1 MATLVAL
8 FCLAQC
14 GTVNGQYIFNNFVGM
29 PGVSGTND
37 GVGAAAR
44 FNTPIGPALDIATN
58 VYVADV
64 LNHTIRKITRYG
76 IVTTLAGMAGVSGT
90 NDGTG
95 RAARFNQPHAVA
107 VDTNGNVFVSD
118 WGSHTIRKVTQ
129 AGVVTTLAGSAGNP
143 GWIDATGSN
152 ARFNAPEGIAVD
164 GQGNLFV
171 ADQDNF
177 VIRKVTPA
185 GVVSTLAGSPGVRGF
200 ADGTGNAALFDKP
213 SAVAVDGGGNL
224 FVGDRGNNAIRKVT
238 PEGMVTTLA
247 GSPTSGWADGTGS
260 AARFDRP
267 SGLAVDDQGNVFVT
281 DEGNHVIRKVTT
293 LGVVT
298 TIGGTPGVTGTNSG
312 VGPDARFNLPI
323 GVAVDPTGMLVV
335 ADAGNHCL
343 IVGAS
348 LVPQPK
354 DYVYTRNNGTITIAS
369 YTGTDT
375 AVVIPSAINGLPV
388 RSIGDNA
395 FYNRPALTSVT
406 IPDGVTNIGN
416 WAFFNCTS
424 LAHLTM
430 GDSVNNI
437 QDNAFYNCTGLISV
451 AVPDSV
457 TNIGSWAFY
466 NCRSLT
472 IAAIG
477 DSVRN
482 IGSNAFS
489 YCTRLSSAILPDSV
503 IRIGDHAYFSCE
515 SMTNLSLGNSVTS
528 IGDDAFYGC
537 SNIPGVTIPNSVTNI
552 GSAAFDYCT
561 SLTSVT
567 IPNGVPGIKDYT
579 FFNCTALT
587 NIMIGGSVR
596 SVGDHALLNCA
607 SLTNITVDPL
617 NSFLAGVDG
626 VLFDRDI
633 RTLIQFPCGRSG
645 SYAIPNSV
653 TNIADAAFNSCRN
666 LTRVDMGN
674 NVLNIGNQT
683 FADCTNLST
692 ITIPDSLMSIGYQV
706 FQNCGSLSGITI
718 PDSVVAIG
726 NGAFEDCVSLSSITI
741 PNSVTNIGYGAF
753 YNCASLTNALIGSGV
768 LSIGRAAF
776 PGCRSLA
783 AMDVDVLNP
792 VYASVGGV
800 LFDKNIQSLLF
811 CPEGRSGSY
820 TIPDSATNIVDYAFS
835 NCASLTNVTIGNS
848 VRSIG
853 TRAFDYCTNLS
864 SVTIPNS
871 VISIGEYA
879 FFNCTSLNGIAIP
892 DSVTTIGI
900 SALSSC
906 TNLATVTM
914 GNGVSTILSH
924 VFNYCTRLTSVTI
937 PNSVTNIEW
946 AAFASCT
953 GLTNVTLG
961 NHTVNIGDYAFAA
974 CTDLATITIP
984 RSVTSIDSWAFA
996 YCTRLTSVYFEG
1008 NAPEP
1013 EPVGLFVNDP
1023 DLTVYHRAG
1032 TTGWRATYADKPTAL
1047 WTPSYLE
1054 WARIV
1059 GLPDLFPAASAANDD
1074 PDHDGMSNLAEMQ
1087 AGTDPTNPAS
1097 KLVFESDPRTND
1109 LVDADKTAIG
1119 SDVKALYFQTVPGKK
1134 YGIQSTVEFGV
1145 AWQTETNVT
1154 ATTTQK
1160 RVLVKTPVARNF
1172 FRLVLV
1178 P

>member
-14 GTVNGQYIFNNFVGM
+14 ATVNGQYIFNNFAGM

-37 GVGAAAR
+37 GVGSVAR
-44 FNTPIGPALDIATN
+44 FNTPVGPALDISTN
-58 VYVADV
+58 VYVADA

-76 IVTTLAGMAGVSGT
+76 VVTTLAGMAGVSGT

-95 RAARFNQPHAVA
+95 SAARFNQPQAVA
-107 VDTNGNVFVSD
+107 VDTNGNVFVAD

-143 GWIDATGSN
+143 GCVDATGSN
-152 ARFNAPEGIAVD
+152 ARFSAPEGIAVD
-164 GQGNLFV
+164 GNGNLFV
-171 ADQDNF
+171 ADRDNF

-185 GVVSTLAGSPGVRGF
+185 GVVSTLAGSPGARGF
-200 ADGTGNAALFDKP
+200 ADGTGSAALFDDP

-247 GSPTSGWADGTGS
+247 GSTISGWADGTGS

-281 DEGNHVIRKVTT
+281 DEGNHAIRKVTT

-312 VGPDARFNLPI
+312 VGPDALFYLPV

-343 IVGAS
+343 TVGAS
-348 LVPQPK
+348 LVPQPR
-354 DYVYTRNNGTITIAS
+354 DYFYTKNNGTITIAS

-375 AVVIPSAINGLPV
+375 AVIIPSAINGLPV
-388 RSIGDNA
+388 KSIGDNA
-395 FYNRPALTSVT
+395 FYNHSALTSVT

-424 LAHLTM
+424 LTHLTM
-430 GDSVNNI
+430 GNNVNNI
-437 QDNAFYNCTGLISV
+437 QDNAFYNCTGLISI
-451 AVPDSV
+451 AIPNSV

-472 IAAIG
+472 TATIG
-477 DSVRN
+477 NSVRN

-489 YCTRLSSAILPDSV
+489 FCTDLSSAILPDSV

-515 SMTNLSLGNSVTS
+515 SMTNLWLGNSVTS
-528 IGDDAFYGC
+528 IEDDAFYGC
-537 SNIPGVTIPNSVTNI
+537 TYVPAATIPNSVTNI

-561 SLTSVT
+561 SLTGVT
-567 IPNGVPGIKDYT
+567 IPNGIPSIKDYT

-587 NIMIGGSVR
+587 NIMIGSSVR
-596 SVGDHALLNCA
+596 SVGNHALLNCA

-617 NSFLAGVDG
+617 NIFLAGVDG

-633 RTLIQFPCGRSG
+633 RTLIQFPGGRSG
-645 SYAIPNSV
+645 SYTIPNSV
-653 TNIADAAFNSCRN
+653 TNIADAAFSNCRN
-666 LTRVDMGN
+666 LTRVDTGN

-683 FADCTNLST
+683 FTDCISLST
-692 ITIPDSLMSIGYQV
+692 V
-706 FQNCGSLSGITI
+706 TI

-726 NGAFEDCVSLSSITI
+726 NSAFEDCVSLSSITI
-741 PNSVTNIGYGAF
+741 PNGVTNIGYGAF
-753 YNCASLTNALIGSGV
+753 YNCASLTNALIGRGV
-768 LSIGRAAF
+768 LSIGRDAF
-776 PGCRSLA
+776 PGCRSLGA
-783 AMDVDVLNP
+783 IDVDVLNP

-800 LFDKNIQSLLF
+800 LFDKNIQTLLF

-820 TIPDSATNIVDYAFS
+820 TIPNSTTNIVEYAFS

-853 TRAFDYCTNLS
+853 TRAFDYCARLT

-879 FFNCTSLNGIAIP
+879 FFNCTSLNSITIP

-914 GNGVSTILSH
+914 GNGVSSILSH

-953 GLTNVTLG
+953 GLTNVTIG
-961 NHTVNIGDYAFAA
+961 NHMVNIGDYAFAA

-984 RSVTSIDSWAFA
+984 RSVTSIESWAFA

-1023 DLTVYHRAG
+1023 DLTVYYRAG

-1059 GLPDLFPAASAANDD
+1059 GLSDLFPADSAEDDD
-1074 PDHDGMSNLAEMQ
+1074 PDHDGMSNQAEMQ
-1087 AGTDPTNPAS
+1087 AGTDPTDPGS
-1097 KLVFESDPRTND
+1097 KLVFESEPRTND

-1134 YGIQSTVEFGV
+1134 YGIQSTVDFGG
-1145 AWQTETNVT
+1145 AWQAETNVT

-1160 RVLVKTPVARNF
+1160 RVLFKTPVARIF
-1172 FRLVLV
+1172 FRLVLI